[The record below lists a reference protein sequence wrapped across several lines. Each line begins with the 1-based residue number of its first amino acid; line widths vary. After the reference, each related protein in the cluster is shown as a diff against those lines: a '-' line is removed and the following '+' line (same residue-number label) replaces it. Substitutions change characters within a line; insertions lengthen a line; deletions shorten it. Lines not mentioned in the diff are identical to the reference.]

1 MSNINI
7 DNNTNPSIQLLEQKE
22 NEFIRTLASFKSIEQ
37 KLFQDAQ
44 QGNFNNKSQLL
55 NNLQSLL
62 NTLESILNDMKNS
75 IQIPFDKGLANVN
88 VSELTST
95 QLLHQSFNLD
105 KASEIYHQAKVQFET
120 LIGER
125 DNTKINYN
133 RNKSLFNF
141 WFILSIILISIL
153 VLYLKG
159 YNVFKNCYIY
169 GLFILI
175 IYLYFDIIKSIY
187 NYILNI
193 FISIYESIINMIRL
207 IT

>member
-1 MSNINI
+1 MNVNI
-7 DNNTNPSIQLLEQKE
+7 DKNINPSIQLLEQKE
-22 NEFIRTLASFKSIEQ
+22 DEFIKTLASFKAIEQ

-44 QGNFNNKSQLL
+44 QGNFNNKQQLL
-55 NNLQSLL
+55 SSLQSLL

-153 VLYLKG
+153 ILYLKG
-159 YNVFKNCYIY
+159 YNVFKNGYIY
-169 GLFILI
+169 GIFILI

-187 NYILNI
+187 NNILNI
-193 FISIYESIINMIRL
+193 FISTYESIINIIRL
-207 IT
+207 FT